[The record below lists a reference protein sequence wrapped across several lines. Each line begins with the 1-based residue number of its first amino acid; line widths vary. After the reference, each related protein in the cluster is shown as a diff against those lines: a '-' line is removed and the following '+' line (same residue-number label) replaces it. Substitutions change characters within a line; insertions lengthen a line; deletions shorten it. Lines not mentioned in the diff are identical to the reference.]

1 MTHESEEL
9 RRCGTGARIRDAEV
23 GAFRL
28 VADVECFEGA
38 RSQFLGYDE
47 RLTRAMPR
55 PASAALRMT
64 MPLLTRSPAVG
75 RTTRPPPET
84 ASRSRG
90 ASRGSPGGPPTPR
103 ESAALREWRDM
114 GRYEDAATRRE
125 LMRDE
130 APSPTGPWRITA
142 SNPPEAIRRTGRR
155 VRGTPRSWCGAAD
168 QRWREVQTAEADRG
182 REDCSRI
189 MRAIV
194 LHLR

>member
-28 VADVECFEGA
+28 VADVEGA

-47 RLTRAMPR
+47 RRTRAMPR

-75 RTTRPPPET
+75 RTTRPRPKPPVGL
-84 ASRSRG
+84 AVRVKDR
-90 ASRGSPGGPPTPR
+90 PV
-103 ESAALREWRDM
+103 ALQRLERARLSVSGVIWDAM
-114 GRYEDAATRRE
+114 GTATRRE

-130 APSPTGPWRITA
+130 APTGPWRITA
-142 SNPPEAIRRTGRR
+142 SNPPETIRRTGRR